1 MSSNPPPDPKAD
13 LVTLRT
19 RRAGGTWHVGLTGDP
34 APSLTETDRARAEAT
49 INAALARQEERLAAF
64 PLAWRQ
70 ELPITTYREGA
81 TAFALGEE
89 FADRLAGGRGR
100 EGAIAGLPVEISRFV
115 VETALERAGERV
127 AGRWRR
133 AMVLHAMALVAVL
146 AALAWLALSLAA
158 CRGWP
163 RLRPGQPCTV
173 VALHAE
179 AANRTRHVRKALAGR
194 SPRDTAVMFVGRLHI
209 GPAQARAMLAEAGW
223 DHGFALAWDWRALL
237 AGLPRGLAL
246 ARHAPR
252 AIAAAGYRP
261 TLPQLTAMIYRI
273 LLGTASAWCWRRAG
287 EGVET
292 VVFGHVGR
300 ADTILH
306 EETMQAMGTR
316 TVHWM
321 HGVSTGINFQGVSDL
336 CVVQSLHDARWHD
349 ELCHYRRNTGFVLAE
364 PGLWQDR
371 GTAWAVLTNFTHP
384 AYPPFARIGP
394 GHELALIGIIRELAA
409 RRGID
414 PGEVT
419 WKPHPVFYQ
428 ADPPTRQVVSDAL
441 AAAGFRL
448 WPSER
453 TDFEQVLRCQ
463 SIITGP
469 SGVALD
475 VLRHGRMPVMAE
487 FLPIDP
493 AHSLARFPLRGS
505 DSATLA
511 TAFDTL
517 AQPGRE
523 AALVSDTWRVL
534 GPCREPTLEEVL
546 AALRPGPD

>member
-1 MSSNPPPDPKAD
+1 MSSNLPPDPQAD
-13 LVTLRT
+13 LVTLRA
-19 RRAGGTWHVGLTGDP
+19 RRVDDAWHVRLIGDP
-34 APSLTETDRARAEAT
+34 APALTEADRARSEAI
-49 INAALARQEERLAAF
+49 INAAMAQQEARLAAL

-89 FADRLAGGRGR
+89 FAARLAEGEAA
-100 EGAIAGLPVEISRFV
+100 EGAYSGLPVEMSRFV
-115 VETALERAGERV
+115 VETALERQGEAV

-133 AMVLHAMALVAVL
+133 ALHLRLMALGATA
-146 AALAWLALSLAA
+146 AALAWLGLSLLLSL
-158 CRGWP
+158 CWP
-163 RLRPGQPCTV
+163 RLRAGLPRTV
-173 VALHAE
+173 IALHAE
-179 AANRTRHVRKALAGR
+179 GANRTRHVRKALAGR
-194 SPRDTAVMFVGRLHI
+194 NPAETAVMFVGRLHV
-209 GPAQARAMLAEAGW
+209 GAAQARAILAEAGW
-223 DHGFALAWDWRALL
+223 NHGFALAWDWRAIL

-246 ARHAPR
+246 ARHAAP
-252 AIAAAGYRP
+252 AIATAGYRP
-261 TLPQLTAMIYRI
+261 TFAQLTAMVFRV
-273 LLGTASAWCWRRAG
+273 LLGTASAWRWERVG
-287 EGVET
+287 QGVET

-300 ADTILH
+300 ADTILQ
-306 EETMQAMGTR
+306 EAAMQECGAK

-349 ELCHYRRNTGFVLAE
+349 ALCNYRRNVGFALAE
-364 PGLWQDR
+364 PDLWQDR

-394 GHELALIGIIRELAA
+394 GHELALIGIVRELVT
-409 RRGID
+409 RRGGD
-414 PGEVT
+414 AGEVI

-428 ADPPTRQVVSDAL
+428 ADPPTRLAVSDAL

-448 WPSER
+448 WPSEQ

-505 DSATLA
+505 DVTTLA
-511 TAFDTL
+511 TALETL
-517 AQPGRE
+517 AQPERE
-523 AALVSDTWRVL
+523 AELLHATWNAI
-534 GPCREPTLEEVL
+534 GPCREPDLDEVL
-546 AALRPGPD
+546 DAVPR